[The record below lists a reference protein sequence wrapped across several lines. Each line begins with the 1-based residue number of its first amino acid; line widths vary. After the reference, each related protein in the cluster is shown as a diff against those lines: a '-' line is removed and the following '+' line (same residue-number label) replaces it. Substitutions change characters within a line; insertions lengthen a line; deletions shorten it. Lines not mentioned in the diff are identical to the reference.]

1 MPDLALER
9 QSSKMVIGIDEAG
22 RGPWAGPVT
31 VAAFWINPEY
41 YDALPDGL
49 DDSKKLSA
57 SKRAR
62 IFDALCD
69 GPHQHAIITVPVS
82 QIDQLGILQAT
93 LLGMRQSAQSLITAL
108 DQPPVAV
115 KALVD
120 GNIAPGLDCEEECVI
135 KGDTRSCSI
144 AAASILAKETRDQLM
159 DQLAQQF
166 PDYGWERNKGYG
178 TAQHQAALQEVGVS
192 AHHRRSFAPIKTLL
206 SAAE

>member
-120 GNIAPGLDCEEECVI
+120 GNIAPGLDCEAECVI
-135 KGDTRSCSI
+135 KGDSRSCSI

>member
-69 GPHQHAIITVPVS
+69 GPHQYAIITVPVS

-120 GNIAPGLDCEEECVI
+120 GNIAPGLGCEEECVI
-135 KGDTRSCSI
+135 KGDSRSCSI

-178 TAQHQAALQEVGVS
+178 TAQHHAALQEVGVS